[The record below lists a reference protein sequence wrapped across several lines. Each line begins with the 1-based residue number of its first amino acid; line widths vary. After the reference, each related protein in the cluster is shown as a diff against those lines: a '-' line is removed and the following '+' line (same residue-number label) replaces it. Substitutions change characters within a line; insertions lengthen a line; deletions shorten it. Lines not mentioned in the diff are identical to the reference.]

1 MHPYLS
7 FKPRL
12 PHIPLGMPA
21 WVRRQ
26 PRAVAAI
33 AAIILTFGGSGAAIV
48 LEGGVR
54 ARIDATVYEA
64 PTRFFARPT
73 VFYPGMEIDT
83 DEVEETLQRLGYR
96 RTRRRSIEIGE
107 YRIGSRQLVIGRRA
121 FRHYDQFDPGGVATV
136 RMGWD
141 ERISDVYDDEG
152 NRFRY
157 LALEPEQLGTSLGAE
172 EEDRIPIPLRD
183 APEDLIDA
191 ILSIED
197 RHFFEH
203 NGLDVRRVA
212 GAMLANVR
220 ARRIVQGAST
230 ITQQLAKNLFLSSR
244 RSPVRKVR
252 EMAMAVWLEDR
263 YSKEQILEAYLNQVY
278 LGQSG
283 GLAIHG
289 VGRAAQHYFARD
301 VSRLELHEAALLAGI
316 IRGPSLYAPYR
327 NPEAAK
333 RRRNLVLRAMLERN
347 VITDEEYEEA
357 TAEPIGLRE
366 KPPSD
371 RRGRYFLDYVEQQLR
386 ARHGAD
392 ELASGLAVF
401 TTLDMGLQQQAE
413 EALEEGLA
421 RLQRDHPQ
429 LASDG
434 PPVQGALVALNPRTG
449 EILAMVGGRDYGES
463 QFNRAVNA
471 ERQPGSAFKPVVAL
485 AALSWP
491 KADRRHEDPQ
501 FSLASVLHDEPLSVE
516 TPAGLWQPV
525 NYDGQFRGPIT
536 LREALERSL
545 NVPFARLGM
554 AVGPEQ
560 IVETAHRLGIENRL
574 NAVPSLALGASEV
587 TPLQLTRAYGVLA
600 AGGFRAE
607 LHTTLG
613 VLDTEGNVLDRL
625 EVTGEQVYTQAETYL
640 VTSALRG
647 AVERGTGRALRA
659 MGYRGAV
666 AAKSGTSSNFRDG
679 WFVGYTPT
687 LAIGVWVGFDD
698 GRGLGIPG
706 SRVALPIFA
715 RFLAGVARVYRDEE
729 FERPSGLEVVEVNR
743 ETGLRAGPGCWGE
756 RELFLAGT
764 APRESCG
771 YWSSRRFSG
780 NRSFE
785 SIRRLLRDMIR
796 SERRRE

>member
-1 MHPYLS
+1 MHPYLR
-7 FKPRL
+7 FAPRL
-12 PHIPLGMPA
+12 PL

-26 PRAVAAI
+26 PRAAVAI
-33 AAIILTFGGSGAAIV
+33 AAIIVTFGGSAAAIV
-48 LEGGVR
+48 VEGGVR
-54 ARIDATVYEA
+54 ARLDGAVYRT
-64 PTRFFARPT
+64 PTRFFARPV
-73 VFYPGMEIDT
+73 VFYPGLQLDP
-83 DEVEETLQRLGYR
+83 DEVEQTLQRLGYR
-96 RTRRRSIEIGE
+96 RTRRRSVDIGE
-107 YRIGSRQLVIGRRA
+107 YRIGSREFVIGRRA

-136 RMGWD
+136 SLGWD
-141 ERISDVYDDEG
+141 ERVSAVYGDDG
-152 NRFRY
+152 RRFRY
-157 LALEPEQLGTSLGAE
+157 LALEPEQLGTSHAAA

-203 NGLDVRRVA
+203 DGLDLKRVA
-212 GAMLANVR
+212 GAMLANLR
-220 ARRIVQGAST
+220 ARRVVQGAST

-252 EMAMAVWLEDR
+252 EMAIAVWLEDR

-278 LGQSG
+278 LGQEG

-289 VGRAAQHYFARD
+289 VGRAAQHYFAKD
-301 VSRLELHEAALLAGI
+301 VSQLELHEAALLAGI

-327 NPEAAK
+327 NPQAAT
-333 RRRNLVLRAMLERN
+333 RRRDLVLRAMLERD
-347 VITDEEYEEA
+347 VITSEEYEEA
-357 TAEPIGLRE
+357 LDQPLGLRE
-366 KPPSD
+366 RPPSV
-371 RRGRYFLDYVEQQLR
+371 RRGRYFLDHVRGQLR
-386 ARHGAD
+386 ANYGSD
-392 ELASGLAVF
+392 KLESGLAVF
-401 TTLDMGLQQQAE
+401 TTLDMELQRRAE

-421 RLQRDHPQ
+421 GLERDYPQ
-429 LASDG
+429 LAGAGS
-434 PPVQGALVALNPRTG
+434 PVQAALVALNPRTG
-449 EILAMVGGRDYGES
+449 EILAMVGGRDYGQS
-463 QFNRAVNA
+463 QFNRAVHA
-471 ERQPGSAFKPVVAL
+471 ERQPGSSFKPIVAL

-491 KADRRHEDPQ
+491 KGDRRHEDPE
-501 FSLASVLHDEPLSVE
+501 FNLASTLHDEPLSVE

-525 NYDGQFRGPIT
+525 NYDGRFRGPIT

-545 NVPFARLGM
+545 NVPFARLGI
-554 AVGPEQ
+554 AVGPER
-560 IVETAHRLGIENRL
+560 IVETAHHLGIENRL

-600 AGGFRAE
+600 AGGFRAD

-613 VLDTEGNVLDRL
+613 VLDTDGNVLEQL
-625 EVTGEQVYTQAETYL
+625 EVGGEQVYTPAETYL

-698 GRGLGIPG
+698 GRGLGVPG

-715 RFLAGVARVYRDEE
+715 QFLAGVSRTYREQE

-743 ETGLRAGPGCWGE
+743 ETGLRAGPGCRGE
-756 RELFLAGT
+756 RELFLDGT
-764 APRESCG
+764 APQESCG
-771 YWSSRRFSG
+771 YWSPRRFSG
-780 NRSFE
+780 SRSYE
-785 SIRRLLRDMIR
+785 SIKRLLRDLSR
-796 SERRRE
+796 SERQE